1 MFKVNKILFLKLK
14 NAGCFSW
21 NADWQF
27 DKDDSDKK
35 VLHVVSFGVTRF
47 RFDRYLM
54 TTHTFLSFIVCKE
67 GHQIDYVVY

>member
-1 MFKVNKILFLKLK
+1 MLAVLV
-14 NAGCFSW
+14 G

-67 GHQIDYVVY
+67 GHQTDYVLHYLGLSICMQ

>member
-1 MFKVNKILFLKLK
+1 MLAVLV
-14 NAGCFSW
+14 G

-47 RFDRYLM
+47 IFDRYLM
-54 TTHTFLSFIVCKE
+54 KTLTFLYFIVLFWYLIKVCNKTFYIFI
-67 GHQIDYVVY
+67 HS